1 MNKSLAHNT
10 AIFTIALGVQKVFS
24 FLFFWYLSSKLGPH
38 GLGQY
43 AFALSFTAL
52 FSVFTDIGMS
62 TVLTREIA
70 KDQKSA
76 SHILGTA
83 FSIKI
88 ISAII
93 VLVVMAIIVLN
104 SDYDPLVRS
113 LIALASLVMVSD
125 SLQLLFSSFFRG
137 MHTLAYESVSVLV
150 FQVIEIVVGVIALEV
165 TGDVRWAI
173 VSVAIASVSVL
184 VYFVVS
190 AWMKFRCMIVP
201 VWDKHV
207 MADFLKLLPSFA
219 IATIIVR
226 VYNTADVILIER
238 FIGAEAVGM
247 YSVPAKVITAFQG
260 LFAGSFAAAL
270 YPLLASTYHTNKKE
284 VSALLAK
291 AFHYMS
297 AIAFPMALG
306 LGGTAGLIIATIWP
320 EYHDAVIPF
329 VLMAVSLPFIF
340 LSFPTGALL
349 NASDRQ
355 RMTTINR
362 LIGTVLNIGLNI
374 LFIPY
379 YGITAAAGIFLC
391 TNILIFALD
400 CWCVRKELDYVKQWV
415 ITKGIRIIASGAI
428 MSGVVWQAQEM
439 HASLVWVMVAGIV
452 AYLLCVWFMRAITRD
467 DIMIFI
473 SEFRKKDHVAPDASN
488 TVL

>member
-1 MNKSLAHNT
+1 MDKSLAHNT
-10 AIFTIALGVQKVFS
+10 AIFTVALGVQKVFS

-43 AFALSFTAL
+43 AFALSFTTL
-52 FSVFTDIGMS
+52 FSVFMDIGMS

-70 KDQKSA
+70 KDRKSA
-76 SHILGTA
+76 SYILGTA
-83 FSIKI
+83 LSIKI
-88 ISAII
+88 ISAML

-104 SDYDPLVRS
+104 SDYDPLLRS
-113 LIALASLVMVSD
+113 LIALASFVMISD

-165 TGDVRWAI
+165 TGDVRWA
-173 VSVAIASVSVL
+173 VLSVAIASISVL
-184 VYFVVS
+184 VYFAVS
-190 AWMKFRCMIVP
+190 AWIKFRCVIVP
-201 VWDKHV
+201 VWDKGV
-207 MADFLKLLPSFA
+207 MVNFLRLLPSFA

-226 VYNTADVILIER
+226 VYNTADVIIIER

-284 VSALLAK
+284 VSVLLAK

-297 AIAFPMALG
+297 AIALPMALG
-306 LGGTAGLIIATIWP
+306 LAVTAELIIATIWP
-320 EYHDAVIPF
+320 EYHNAVIPL
-329 VLMAVSLPFIF
+329 VLMSLSLPFIF

-355 RMTTINR
+355 RMTTRNR
-362 LIGTVLNIGLNI
+362 LIGTVLNIGFNLV
-374 LFIPY
+374 LIPY
-379 YGITAAAGIFLC
+379 YGMTVAAGVFLC
-391 TNILIFALD
+391 TNILIFTLD
-400 CWCVRKELDYVKQWV
+400 CWCLRKELEYVKQWG
-415 ITKGIRIIASGAI
+415 ITKGVRIGVSGAI
-428 MSGVVWQAQEM
+428 MGGVVWQFQEL
-439 HASLVWVMVAGIV
+439 HVSLVWVIAAGIA
-452 AYLLCVWFMRAITRD
+452 AYLLCAWFMKAVTRD
-467 DIMIFI
+467 DMMIFI
-473 SEFRKKDHVAPDASN
+473 LEFRKKSRAASDVSD